1 MLSDTAKDLGLLL
14 TCTKYTY
21 HLLTKSIEINKQNNY
36 TAFNSLLDMILYV
49 IHKITNPSK

>member
-1 MLSDTAKDLGLLL
+1 MLSDTAKAPGLLL

-21 HLLTKSIEINKQNNY
+21 HLLTKSIGIKKQNNY
-36 TAFNSLLDMILYV
+36 KAFNSLLDTILYV